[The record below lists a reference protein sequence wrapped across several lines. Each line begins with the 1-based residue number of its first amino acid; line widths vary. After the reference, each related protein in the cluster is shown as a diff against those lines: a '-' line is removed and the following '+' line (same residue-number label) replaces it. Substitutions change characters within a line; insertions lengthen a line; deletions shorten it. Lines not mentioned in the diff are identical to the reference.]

1 MLTSEDNDIANQ
13 SVDTPFFIS
22 EKNRMTNQLASL
34 ARFYFDAFWRV
45 NIGMYIVNINNSIY
59 ICVCACVC
67 VCVCVYVYVYVR
79 MCMYVY
85 LYIYVYIYIYIY
97 IIASLFPSH
106 NIYSALL
113 QRIEHCSTRKSIC
126 RLPIYIYIS

>member
-34 ARFYFDAFWRV
+34 ARRDYFYLDAFWRV

-97 IIASLFPSH
+97 I
-106 NIYSALL
+106 
-113 QRIEHCSTRKSIC
+113 
-126 RLPIYIYIS
+126 